1 VFTTTTKYYC
11 RKGGFPMDKND
22 KKHND
27 KSNMKKKADKNN
39 KKLNS
44 PQIAGSTTTSS
55 NPGKVKKTY

>member
-1 VFTTTTKYYC
+1 
-11 RKGGFPMDKND
+11 
-22 KKHND
+22 
-27 KSNMKKKADKNN
+27 MKKKADKNN